1 MQKSM
6 TGSDDLEK
14 EATANT
20 PVVGRCYG
28 CASSATE
35 HCLTLLRAL
44 ATNVAARE
52 VLCKQGLIQELVEHN
67 LRRGTI
73 LVIFLQIITYKLT
86 NKQYNFNLLFRL

>member
-6 TGSDDLEK
+6 TGSEELEK
-14 EATANT
+14 DSNT
-20 PVVGRCYG
+20 NVPVVGRCYG
-28 CASSATE
+28 CASAATE

-52 VLCKQGLIQELVEHN
+52 VLCKQGLIQELLEHN

-73 LVIFLQIITYKLT
+73 QVLINNKTY
-86 NKQYNFNLLFRL
+86 F